1 MYVIL
6 CIDLNISLTRW
17 GFLVVRGILM
27 VRVLSLLL
35 FQIWVP
41 ICKCFLWDHRSW
53 FIKFKVQFQNLEV
66 KIRSNL
72 VRYIL
77 YIIGYFDFTQCYNYL
92 PLMGVDKSIG
102 VDKESCIPM
111 QIQISNENFLSF
123 HFIYV
128 GNEPSFTKL
137 LRLESINTLIF
148 WW

>member
-1 MYVIL
+1 M
-6 CIDLNISLTRW
+6 D
-17 GFLVVRGILM
+17 
-27 VRVLSLLL
+27 
-35 FQIWVP
+35 
-41 ICKCFLWDHRSW
+41 
-53 FIKFKVQFQNLEV
+53 

-92 PLMGVDKSIG
+92 PLMGVDKSVG

-128 GNEPSFTKL
+128 GNEPSQ
-137 LRLESINTLIF
+137 SYCV
-148 WW
+148 